1 MAPRGLGR
9 IARLTLFSGPQC
21 SLCDT
26 AKAELAKVRQQ
37 RPFKLE
43 TINIQ
48 DPGQERW
55 KKKYVYWI
63 PALHIEGKE
72 VAKGRWAAQTVNQAL
87 DSWEASPWTKQDAEY
102 VEQWLYHTPLYHRI
116 HEDVVL
122 GDGTGDGALDR
133 DVQRCLNCGEPGHV
147 VSKCPEPVDR
157 RLVSLARQYF
167 EFFRQ
172 GSFLP
177 RLRVHEVEEWRRVRL
192 EWLDKFEP
200 GQIRGPVLRE
210 ALGLED
216 GDPGERVPWLLYI
229 AVWGYPPGWIGPR
242 DPREHVWKRIHGRL
256 QADDENENEDDSFYI
271 FAEGEPELC
280 QLSGDGEAD
289 SRHSRSR
296 MPPTPDKHESDEA
309 SAAFVESFTRW
320 AVYPDTY
327 FLPSRLPI
335 YTDQSRPSVR
345 SMPPWRMPGAF
356 NEMWQS
362 RPTPMSLPLPLPPP
376 PASAPPPLPPD
387 FPPPMRHDNTLST
400 PNEADHSEMEMDS
413 DDDNMDL
420 SD

>member
-1 MAPRGLGR
+1 MAARGLGR

-37 RPFKLE
+37 RPFELN

-72 VAKGRWAAQTVNQAL
+72 VAKGRWDAQTVNQAL
-87 DSWEASPWTKQDAEY
+87 DSWEASPWTKQE
-102 VEQWLYHTPLYHRI
+102 
-116 HEDVVL
+116 
-122 GDGTGDGALDR
+122 
-133 DVQRCLNCGEPGHV
+133 DVQRCFNCGEPGHV
-147 VSKCPEPVDR
+147 VSKCSEPLDR
-157 RLVSLARQYF
+157 RLVSLTRQYF

-172 GSFLP
+172 GPVLP
-177 RLRVHEVEEWRRVRL
+177 RLRVHEVEEWRRERL

-200 GQIRGPVLRE
+200 GQIRGPLLRE

-216 GDPGERVPWLLYI
+216 GDPGERVPWLPI
-229 AVWGYPPGWIGPR
+229 ITMWGYPPGWVGPR
-242 DPREHVWKRIHGRL
+242 DPREHVWKRIQEGL
-256 QADDENENEDDSFYI
+256 QVDDEDESEDDSFYI

-280 QLSGDGEAD
+280 QL
-289 SRHSRSR
+289 

-309 SAAFVESFTRW
+309 SAASVESSARW
-320 AVYPDTY
+320 AAYPDTY
-327 FLPSRLPI
+327 FLPSKLPI
-335 YTDQSRPSVR
+335 YTGQSLPALRGNPRSQLAVNKTHTADREALWQRIASPQDQSRPFVG
-345 SMPPWRMPGAF
+345 SMPPWRMHGAF
-356 NEMWQS
+356 NEMSQP
-362 RPTPMSLPLPLPPP
+362 RPQPMSLPLPPPP
-376 PASAPPPLPPD
+376 PPSSAPPPLPPD
-387 FPPPMRHDNTLST
+387 VPAPTSHNNTLFTS
-400 PNEADHSEMEMDS
+400 NEADRSEMEMDS
-413 DDDNMDL
+413 DDDDMDL